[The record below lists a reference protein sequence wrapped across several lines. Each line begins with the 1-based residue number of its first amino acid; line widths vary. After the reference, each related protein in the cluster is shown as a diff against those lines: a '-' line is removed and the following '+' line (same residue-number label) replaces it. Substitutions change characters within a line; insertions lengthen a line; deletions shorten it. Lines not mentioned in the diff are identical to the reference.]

1 MFLALLMF
9 LFLLMNM
16 FLVSFY
22 PVPCHALPFRPE
34 RKDLS
39 DLSHIHKSLNWW
51 VHFIFHSCCCS
62 VYSPWHLK
70 PSSQMCRR
78 SDNLF
83 HFISFLHLIF
93 SFPPC
98 HLVSNTRNATSRI
111 RGESLSCTRQWR
123 TLLDAVADNQLTLI
137 VSSYNM
143 QNDLALVFTQFSF
156 RSVSMACSAIPQIHL
171 QRRSVRWNAKS
182 LVRLTL

>member
-111 RGESLSCTRQWR
+111 RGESLSRSELHAAMAIPARCCCWQSIDFNSFILQYAER
-123 TLLDAVADNQLTLI
+123 
-137 VSSYNM
+137 
-143 QNDLALVFTQFSF
+143 FGFSF
-156 RSVSMACSAIPQIHL
+156 HSILIPFGFHGML
-171 QRRSVRWNAKS
+171 CYSPDSFAEAKCEVERKEFS
-182 LVRLTL
+182 